1 MARPPSRTGG
11 SARPAVR
18 PSSKSEVK
26 ASKVAK
32 PSRPKRSKTVKVNKS
47 FLKRQEKRLKAH
59 EVGARRGV
67 SRIRPKVSLARKLW
81 ISVGVSLGLL
91 VVLVIVAVFSPLLA
105 IQKIEIVGNSK
116 VSSKDLTRDLEFL
129 KGLPLP
135 QVSNDVIVSK
145 LSKYQLIDS
154 VSAVSLPPSTLRV
167 VVVERKALVK
177 LNINGVDY
185 LYDAVG
191 VQLGRAKSSDK
202 LPTIYSAG
210 DPKSSESFK
219 QSIDVLLGVPVS
231 LLPKIA
237 GIQALT
243 KDNVTLFLRSWNQK
257 VLWGDD
263 SNRALKAKVLMAL
276 LSHYDGKY
284 GLTFDVSS
292 PNNPTV
298 R

>member
-1 MARPPSRTGG
+1 M
-11 SARPAVR
+11 
-18 PSSKSEVK
+18 
-26 ASKVAK
+26 
-32 PSRPKRSKTVKVNKS
+32 
-47 FLKRQEKRLKAH
+47 RLKAH
-59 EVGARRGV
+59 EAGARSRV
-67 SRIRPKVSLARKLW
+67 SRIRPNLSLAKKLW

-91 VVLVIVAVFSPLLA
+91 VVLVVVAVFSPLLA

-116 VSSKDLTRDLEFL
+116 VSSKDLTKDLAFL

-135 QVSNDVIVSK
+135 QVSNDAIVAK

-154 VSAVSLPPSTLRV
+154 VSAVSMPPSTLRV
-167 VVVERKALVK
+167 VIVERKALAKVS
-177 LNINGVDY
+177 INGIDY

-191 VQLGRAKSSDK
+191 VQLGRAQTSDK
-202 LPTIYSAG
+202 LPSIYSAG

-219 QSIDVLLGVPVS
+219 QSIEVLLSVPVK

-237 GIQALT
+237 GIQALS

-276 LSHYDGKY
+276 LDHYDGKY

>member
-11 SARPAVR
+11 SGKPAPKAPTLPKAKPQKPARPGK
-18 PSSKSEVK
+18 PQKVK
-26 ASKVAK
+26 
-32 PSRPKRSKTVKVNKS
+32 PPKVNRT

-59 EVGARRGV
+59 EAGARSRV
-67 SRIRPKVSLARKLW
+67 SRIRPSFSLAKKLW

-105 IQKIEIVGNSK
+105 IQKVEIVGNSK
-116 VSSKDLTRDLEFL
+116 VSSKDLAKDLAFL

-135 QVSNDVIVSK
+135 QVSNDAIVAK

-154 VSAVSLPPSTLRV
+154 VSAVSMPPSTLRV
-167 VVVERKALVK
+167 VIVERKALAKVS
-177 LNINGVDY
+177 INGIDY

-191 VQLGRAKSSDK
+191 VQLGRAQSSDK
-202 LPTIYSAG
+202 LPTILSAG

-219 QSIDVLLGVPVS
+219 QSIAVLLSVPVK

-237 GIQALT
+237 GIQALS

-276 LSHYDGKY
+276 LEHYDGKY

>member
-11 SARPAVR
+11 SARPAVTPKATPKVR
-18 PSSKSEVK
+18 PLKTP
-26 ASKVAK
+26 K
-32 PSRPKRSKTVKVNKS
+32 PGKPNLSV
-47 FLKRQEKRLKAH
+47 LKRQEKRLKAH
-59 EVGARRGV
+59 ERGARSGI
-67 SRIRPKVSLARKLW
+67 SRIRPRVSLAKRLW
-81 ISVGVSLGLL
+81 VAVGISLALL
-91 VVLVIVAVFSPLLA
+91 VVLVIIAVFSPLLA

-116 VSSKDLTRDLEFL
+116 VSSKELSKDLSFL

-135 QVSNDVIVSK
+135 QVSNEAIVSK

-167 VVVERKALVK
+167 VIVERKALAKVT
-177 LNINGVDY
+177 INGIDY

-191 VQLGRAKSSDK
+191 VQLGRAQSSDK
-202 LPTIYSAG
+202 LPTIFAAG
-210 DPKSSESFK
+210 DPKTSTSFK
-219 QSIDVLLGVPVS
+219 QSIEVLLSVPVA

-237 GIQALT
+237 GIQALS
-243 KDNVTLFLRSWNQK
+243 KDNVTLFLRSSNQK

-263 SNRALKAKVLMAL
+263 SQRALKAKVLMAL
-276 LSHYDGKY
+276 LAHYDGKY

>member
-1 MARPPSRTGG
+1 LARPPSRTGG
-11 SARPAVR
+11 SGKPPLKVLKQPKAKAQ
-18 PSSKSEVK
+18 KVK
-26 ASKVAK
+26 T
-32 PSRPKRSKTVKVNKS
+32 PKVNRT

-59 EVGARRGV
+59 EAGARSRV
-67 SRIRPKVSLARKLW
+67 SRIRPSVSLAKKLW
-81 ISVGVSLGLL
+81 ISVGISLGLL
-91 VVLVIVAVFSPLLA
+91 IVLVIVAVFSPLLA
-105 IQKIEIVGNSK
+105 IQKVEIVGNSK
-116 VSSKDLTRDLEFL
+116 VSSKDLAKDLEFL

-135 QVSNDVIVSK
+135 QVSNDVIVAK

-154 VSAVSLPPSTLRV
+154 VSAVSMPPSTLRV
-167 VVVERKALVK
+167 VIVEREALAKVS
-177 LNINGVDY
+177 INGIDY

-191 VQLGRAKSSDK
+191 VQLGRAQASDK
-202 LPTIYSAG
+202 LPTIFSAG

-219 QSIDVLLGVPVS
+219 QSIDVLLSVPVK

-237 GIQALT
+237 GIQALS
-243 KDNVTLFLRSWNQK
+243 KDNVTLFLRNWNQK

-263 SNRALKAKVLMAL
+263 SDPALKAKVLMAL
-276 LSHYDGKY
+276 LEHYDGKY

>member
-1 MARPPSRTGG
+1 MTPKATPKVKP
-11 SARPAVR
+11 VR
-18 PSSKSEVK
+18 QP
-26 ASKVAK
+26 K
-32 PSRPKRSKTVKVNKS
+32 PSKPNRSV
-47 FLKRQEKRLKAH
+47 LKRQEKRLKAH
-59 EVGARRGV
+59 EAGARSGI
-67 SRIRPKVSLARKLW
+67 SRIRPSVSLGKKLW
-81 ISVGVSLGLL
+81 LAVGVSISLL

-116 VSSKDLTRDLEFL
+116 VSAKDLAKDLAFL

-135 QVSNDVIVSK
+135 QVSNDAIVSK

-167 VVVERKALVK
+167 VIVERKALAKVS
-177 LNINGVDY
+177 INGIDY

-191 VQLGRAKSSDK
+191 VQLGRAQSSDK
-202 LPTIYSAG
+202 LPTIVAAG
-210 DPKSSESFK
+210 DPKTSSSFK
-219 QSIDVLLGVPVS
+219 QSIEVLLSVPVA

-237 GIQALT
+237 GIQALS
-243 KDNVTLFLRSWNQK
+243 KDNVTLFLRASNQK

-276 LSHYDGKY
+276 LAHYEGKY

>member
-11 SARPAVR
+11 SARPAAS
-18 PSSKSEVK
+18 PSSKPAVTSPRAV
-26 ASKVAK
+26 K
-32 PSRPKRSKTVKVNKS
+32 PSRPKKVKPVKVSKT
-47 FLKRQEKRLKAH
+47 FLKRQERRLKAH
-59 EVGARRGV
+59 EAGARRGV
-67 SRIRPKVSLARKLW
+67 SRIRPKVSLARRLW
-81 ISVGVSLGLL
+81 ITVAASLGLL
-91 VVLVIVAVFSPLLA
+91 VVLVLVAVFSPLLA
-105 IQKIEIVGNSK
+105 VQKIEIVGNSK
-116 VSSKDLTRDLEFL
+116 VSSKDLARDLEFL
-129 KGLPLP
+129 KGVPLP
-135 QVSNDVIVSK
+135 QISNEVIVAK

-167 VVVERKALVK
+167 VVVERKALVR
-177 LNINGVDY
+177 LSINGVDY

-191 VQLGRAKSSDK
+191 VQLGRANSSDK

-219 QSIDVLLGVPVS
+219 QSIDVLLGVPVA
-231 LLPKIA
+231 LLPKIG
-237 GIQALT
+237 GIQALS

-276 LSHYDGKY
+276 LEHYDGKY

>member
-1 MARPPSRTGG
+1 M
-11 SARPAVR
+11 
-18 PSSKSEVK
+18 
-26 ASKVAK
+26 
-32 PSRPKRSKTVKVNKS
+32 
-47 FLKRQEKRLKAH
+47 KAH
-59 EVGARRGV
+59 EAGARSRV
-67 SRIRPKVSLARKLW
+67 SRIRPNVSLAKKLW

-91 VVLVIVAVFSPLLA
+91 VVLVVVAVFSPLLA

-116 VSSKDLTRDLEFL
+116 VSSKDLTKDLEFL

-135 QVSNDVIVSK
+135 QVSNDAIVAK

-154 VSAVSLPPSTLRV
+154 VSAVSMPPSTLRV
-167 VVVERKALVK
+167 VIVERKALAKVS
-177 LNINGVDY
+177 INGIDY

-191 VQLGRAKSSDK
+191 VQLGRAQTSDK
-202 LPTIYSAG
+202 LPSIYSAG

-219 QSIDVLLGVPVS
+219 QSIEVLLSVPVK

-237 GIQALT
+237 GIQALS
-243 KDNVTLFLRSWNQK
+243 KDNVTLFLHSWNQK

-263 SNRALKAKVLMAL
+263 SNRALKAKVLIAL
-276 LSHYDGKY
+276 LDHYDGKY

>member
-11 SARPAVR
+11 SGKPA
-18 PSSKSEVK
+18 PKAPALPKSKPQKPAGRVK
-26 ASKVAK
+26 
-32 PSRPKRSKTVKVNKS
+32 PKRVQSPKVDRT
-47 FLKRQEKRLKAH
+47 FLKRQERRLKAH
-59 EVGARRGV
+59 EAGARSRV
-67 SRIRPKVSLARKLW
+67 SRIRPRFSLAKKLW
-81 ISVGVSLGLL
+81 LAVGISLGLL
-91 VVLVIVAVFSPLLA
+91 VVLVFVAVYSPLLA
-105 IQKIEIVGNSK
+105 IQKVEIVGNSK
-116 VSSKDLTRDLEFL
+116 VSSKDLAKDLAFL

-135 QVSNDVIVSK
+135 QVSNDAIVAK

-154 VSAVSLPPSTLRV
+154 VSAVSMPPSTLRV
-167 VVVERKALVK
+167 VIVERKALAKVS
-177 LNINGVDY
+177 INGIDY

-191 VQLGRAKSSDK
+191 VQLGRAQSSDK
-202 LPTIYSAG
+202 LPTILSVG

-219 QSIDVLLGVPVS
+219 QSIAVLLSVPIK

-237 GIQALT
+237 GIQALS
-243 KDNVTLFLRSWNQK
+243 KDNVTLFLRSSNQK

-263 SNRALKAKVLMAL
+263 SKRALKAKVLFAL
-276 LSHYDGKY
+276 LEHYDGKY